1 MAETTDLKWELYE
14 IWMHIKWVSNH
25 LCRLSSS
32 INKQSLSPTP
42 LCLLT
47 SDSALATVE
56 PAGDDML
63 G

>member
-32 INKQSLSPTP
+32 INKQSLSPTA
-42 LCLLT
+42 LFFALSLLSRPWQELSQQVT
-47 SDSALATVE
+47 T
-56 PAGDDML
+56 
-63 G
+63 